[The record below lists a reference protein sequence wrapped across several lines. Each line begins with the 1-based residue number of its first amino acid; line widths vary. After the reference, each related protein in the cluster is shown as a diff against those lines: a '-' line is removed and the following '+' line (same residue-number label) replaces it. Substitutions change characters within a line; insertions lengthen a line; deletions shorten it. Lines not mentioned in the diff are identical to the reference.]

1 MDLDLKLRE
10 PGLEQKSETF
20 ERFMEKYANQIEEIR
35 KNAEQQYNTELS
47 KQGIQEILLLLWLI
61 EDSDVKVLE
70 KFRTLLN
77 KLFKKGII
85 ESLKR
90 FLMPERNYKKR
101 KR

>member
-1 MDLDLKLRE
+1 MDLDLKLKE
-10 PGLEQKSETF
+10 PGLEQKSDTF
-20 ERFMEKYANQIEEIR
+20 EKFMEKYANEIEEIR

-47 KQGIQEILLLLWLI
+47 KQGIQEMLLLLWLV

-70 KFRTLLN
+70 KFKTLLN

-85 ESLKR
+85 ETLKR
-90 FLMPERNYKKR
+90 FLMPEKNYKKR